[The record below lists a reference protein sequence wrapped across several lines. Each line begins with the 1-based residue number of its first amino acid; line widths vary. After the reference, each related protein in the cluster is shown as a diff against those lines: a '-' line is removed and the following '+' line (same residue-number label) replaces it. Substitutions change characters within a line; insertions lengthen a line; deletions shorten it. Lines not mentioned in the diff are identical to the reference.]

1 MDYNQLLDV
10 KFRRD
15 QDLKHLMV
23 TKSSIR
29 TGSGIDYPKVE
40 PEPIKSHHKISVLND
55 RIRLRFLAVVA
66 WDEAMLRSERAI
78 YCLNSLCAPRQNF
91 DGVTA

>member
-1 MDYNQLLDV
+1 MLGGENILREQYRRKDTIKAAKILGFLLDSSQILDV

-40 PEPIKSHHKISVLND
+40 PEPIKSHHKIS
-55 RIRLRFLAVVA
+55 
-66 WDEAMLRSERAI
+66 
-78 YCLNSLCAPRQNF
+78 
-91 DGVTA
+91 